1 MRRVPIKPATDT
13 PATIPVGVDGT
24 GSIVSSTGSIVPGT
38 PEVVLDVC
46 EMPLVVVDA
55 EPMGTSVL
63 VTRFVG
69 FGGHS
74 PANQESYIPSSVPLQ
89 DEASPLH
96 GGFPCEQIQFL
107 VYSRQAFSC
116 GSSKHL
122 RAQDGTPASSIG
134 FTDGHWVAYHLS
146 VLFQHA

>member
-1 MRRVPIKPATDT
+1 MRRVPIKPATEA
-13 PATIPVGVDGT
+13 PAIIPVGVDDS
-24 GSIVSSTGSIVPGT
+24 GSIVSSTGSIVLGT

-46 EMPLVVVDA
+46 VMPLVVVDA
-55 EPMGTSVL
+55 EFMGSSVL

-74 PANQESYIPSSVPLQ
+74 LVNQESYIPSSVPLQ
-89 DEASPLH
+89 DDASPSH

-107 VYSRQAFSC
+107 VYSRQAFLC

-134 FTDGHWVAYHLS
+134 FTDGH
-146 VLFQHA
+146 